1 MKKLISMLLV
11 LVMCTLALTS
21 CGGVNGSPE
30 SVVEAAMGLMED
42 PDVKTLKNLLPEVA
56 WETLYDEAD
65 MDEDEF
71 WEDVEDSFEEA
82 KAYPVMYNN
91 TELLMDNNKDVFYI
105 KSVDSM
111 GKYTIST
118 YRFEQI
124 ENEKPLTSENF
135 VTREQQISTMVS

>member
-1 MKKLISMLLV
+1 MIIS
-11 LVMCTLALTS
+11 
-21 CGGVNGSPE
+21 VN
-30 SVVEAAMGLMED
+30 
-42 PDVKTLKNLLPEVA
+42 
-56 WETLYDEAD
+56 
-65 MDEDEF
+65 
-71 WEDVEDSFEEA
+71 SFEEA

-135 VTREQQISTMVS
+135 VTREQFADLNSKLDYLIRELGVKNNGQ

>member
-1 MKKLISMLLV
+1 MIIS
-11 LVMCTLALTS
+11 
-21 CGGVNGSPE
+21 VN
-30 SVVEAAMGLMED
+30 
-42 PDVKTLKNLLPEVA
+42 
-56 WETLYDEAD
+56 
-65 MDEDEF
+65 
-71 WEDVEDSFEEA
+71 SFEEA

-105 KSVDSM
+105 KAVDSM

-135 VTREQQISTMVS
+135 VTREQFADLNSKLDYLIKELGVKNNG

>member
-1 MKKLISMLLV
+1 MII
-11 LVMCTLALTS
+11 A
-21 CGGVNGSPE
+21 VN
-30 SVVEAAMGLMED
+30 
-42 PDVKTLKNLLPEVA
+42 
-56 WETLYDEAD
+56 
-65 MDEDEF
+65 
-71 WEDVEDSFEEA
+71 SFEEA

-105 KSVDSM
+105 KAVDSM

-135 VTREQQISTMVS
+135 VTREQFADLNSKLDYLIRELGVKQNG

>member
-1 MKKLISMLLV
+1 MIIS
-11 LVMCTLALTS
+11 
-21 CGGVNGSPE
+21 VN
-30 SVVEAAMGLMED
+30 
-42 PDVKTLKNLLPEVA
+42 
-56 WETLYDEAD
+56 
-65 MDEDEF
+65 
-71 WEDVEDSFEEA
+71 SFEEA

-124 ENEKPLTSENF
+124 ENERPLTSENF
-135 VTREQQISTMVS
+135 VTREQFDGLSSKIDYLIRELGVKQNG

>member
-1 MKKLISMLLV
+1 MIIS
-11 LVMCTLALTS
+11 
-21 CGGVNGSPE
+21 VN
-30 SVVEAAMGLMED
+30 
-42 PDVKTLKNLLPEVA
+42 
-56 WETLYDEAD
+56 
-65 MDEDEF
+65 
-71 WEDVEDSFEEA
+71 SFEEA

-105 KSVDSM
+105 KSVDGM

-135 VTREQQISTMVS
+135 VTREQFADLNSKLDFLIRELGAKSNG